1 MPSQLL
7 DQVRGTLRRR
17 HYSLRTETTY
27 LHWIRRYIVFHH
39 KRHPAVLGT
48 ADLESFLTS
57 LAVNDHVSAATQN
70 QALSALLFL
79 YRHVLHIDLEL
90 PTASIRPCAPAA
102 CLPSSAATRSMP
114 SSPASPAPTSSW
126 PRCSTAPACG

>member
-39 KRHPAVLGT
+39 KRHPADLGT

-79 YRHVLHIDLEL
+79 YRHVHTSTSSC
-90 PTASIRPCAPAA
+90 PPPPSGPCAPAT
-102 CLPSSAATRSMP
+102 CPPS
-114 SSPASPAPTSSW
+114 
-126 PRCSTAPACG
+126 